1 MANKTRK
8 ASAGKTPTR
17 AAHAHTPPASSSN
30 LVDEQLERYRSMRDL
45 AGRRGRVAR
54 PSPPAVCRL

>member
-30 LVDEQLERYRSMRDL
+30 LVDDNWSAIDQC
-45 AGRRGRVAR
+45 AT
-54 PSPPAVCRL
+54 